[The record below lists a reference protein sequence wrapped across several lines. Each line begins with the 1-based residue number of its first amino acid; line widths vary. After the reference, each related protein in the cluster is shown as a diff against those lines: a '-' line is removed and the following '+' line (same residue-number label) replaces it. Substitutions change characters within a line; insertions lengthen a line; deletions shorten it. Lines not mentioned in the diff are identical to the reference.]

1 MRKEELPQRTCPLR
15 LPAAYYNTFLMCATD
30 SVTLEFQGGEPLLNW
45 PVVKFLTEHA
55 RKFNTLGKNL
65 NIVLVT
71 NMLLMDEEKMR
82 FLADH
87 AC

>member
-1 MRKEELPQRTCPLR
+1 M
-15 LPAAYYNTFLMCATD
+15 
-30 SVTLEFQGGEPLLNW
+30 
-45 PVVKFLTEHA
+45 TENA

-71 NMLLMDEEKMR
+71 NMLLMDDEKMR

-87 AC
+87 DVDVCTSAGRPGGNP